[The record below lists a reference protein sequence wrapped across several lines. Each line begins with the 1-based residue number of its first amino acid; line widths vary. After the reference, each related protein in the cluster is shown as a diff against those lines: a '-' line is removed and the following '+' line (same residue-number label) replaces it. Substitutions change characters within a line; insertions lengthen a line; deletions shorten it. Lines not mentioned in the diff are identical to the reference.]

1 MSTTVVLGAQWGDE
15 GKGKVTDFFAS
26 SADLVVRFQGGN
38 NAGHT
43 IVVGEDKIALSL
55 TPSGVLYPNC
65 IPVIGSGCVVDLG
78 FLKKEL
84 EMLNEKN
91 ISTKNLALSANAHV
105 IMPYHKI
112 LDELIEE
119 SLGDKKIGTTK
130 KGIGPCYA
138 DKIQRYGIRV
148 QDLLDDSVFAEK
160 LNSNLNEKNNLLT
173 KIYNHDPLSADEIIE
188 EFTEYKEMVQQH
200 ISDTS
205 LLVSKAI
212 KENKSILFEGAQG
225 TLLDIDHGTYP
236 FVTSSNTSAANAAT
250 GSGIGPLNLDRVVGV
265 TKAYISRVGS
275 GPFITEQENET
286 GDYLIEKGA
295 EFGVV
300 TGRRRR
306 CGWLDLISLKY
317 SVRVNS
323 LSELFI
329 TKLDVLSGLEEIQL
343 GVGYEYNGEILTD
356 YPYDQKVAYE
366 AVPIYETMQG
376 WDEDIT
382 SIDNF
387 KDLPSN
393 AQKYLKAIEDFIG
406 VPITFISVGPER
418 NQNIIISNDQ

>member
-26 SADLVVRFQGGN
+26 TADYVVRFQGGN

-43 IVVGEDKIALSL
+43 IVVGENKIALSL

-65 IPVIGSGCVVDLG
+65 TPVIGSGCVVDIG
-78 FLKKEL
+78 FLKQEL

-91 ISTKNLALSANAHV
+91 INTDKLVISANAHV
-105 IMPYHKI
+105 VMPYHKL

-119 SLGDKKIGTTK
+119 SLGENKIGTTK

-138 DKIQRYGIRV
+138 DKIQRKGIRI
-148 QDLLDDSVFAEK
+148 QDLLDETNFEIKVRKNIKDV
-160 LNSNLNEKNNLLT
+160 NLTLT
-173 KIYNHDPLSADEIIE
+173 KIYDHSPLVVDDILDEFSTYKDIVTNHVADA
-188 EFTEYKEMVQQH
+188 
-200 ISDTS
+200 S
-205 LLVSKAI
+205 LLIADAI
-212 KENKSILFEGAQG
+212 KNKKTILFEGAQG

-236 FVTSSNTSAANAAT
+236 FVTSSNTSSGNAAI
-250 GSGIGPLNLDRVVGV
+250 GSGVGPKNIDRIVGV

-275 GPFITEQENET
+275 GPFLTEQKNEI
-286 GDYLIEKGA
+286 GDFLIEKGA

-323 LSELFI
+323 LTELFI
-329 TKLDVLSGLEEIQL
+329 TKLDVLSGLEEL
-343 GVGYEYNGEILTD
+343 KLCVGYKDNDEVITD
-356 YPYDQKVAYE
+356 YPFNQNVLNTAE
-366 AVPIYETMQG
+366 PVYETFDG
-376 WDEDIT
+376 WTDDIST
-382 SIDNF
+382 VKSF
-387 KDLPSN
+387 EDLPNN
-393 AQKYLKAIEDFIG
+393 AQSYIKAIEAFIE

-418 NQNIIISNDQ
+418 TENIII

>member
-26 SADLVVRFQGGN
+26 TADYVVRFQGGN

-43 IVVGEDKIALSL
+43 IVVGEDKLALSL
-55 TPSGVLYPNC
+55 TPSGVLYPEC
-65 IPVIGSGCVVDLG
+65 TPVIGSGCVIDLG
-78 FLKKEL
+78 FLKQEL
-84 EMLNEKN
+84 EMLKEKN
-91 ISTKNLALSANAHV
+91 INTEKLVISPNAHV
-105 IMPYHKI
+105 VMPYHKL

-119 SLGDKKIGTTK
+119 SLGENKIGTTK

-138 DKIQRYGIRV
+138 DKIQRKGIRV
-148 QDLLDDSVFAEK
+148 QDI
-160 LNSNLNEKNNLLT
+160 LNKNNFSEKVKRNIEEVNLALT
-173 KIYNHDPLSADEIIE
+173 KIYNQPSLNADEIID
-188 EFTEYKEMVQQH
+188 EFDAYVDIVSNH
-200 ISDTS
+200 IADTS
-205 LLVSKAI
+205 LLIANAI
-212 KENKSILFEGAQG
+212 KNNKSILFEGAQG

-236 FVTSSNTSAANAAT
+236 FVTSSNTSSGNAAI
-250 GSGIGPLNLDRVVGV
+250 GSGVGPKNLDRIVGV

-275 GPFITEQENET
+275 GPFLTEQENEI

-323 LSELFI
+323 LTELFI
-329 TKLDVLSGLEEIQL
+329 TKLDILSGLGEL
-343 GVGYEYNGEILTD
+343 KLCVGYKNGNEVLTD
-356 YPYDQKVAYE
+356 YPYDQNILNTAEPV
-366 AVPIYETMQG
+366 YETLKG
-376 WDEDIT
+376 WKDDIS
-382 SIDNF
+382 SIKNF
-387 KDLPSN
+387 EDLPKN
-393 AQKYLKAIEDFIG
+393 AQTYIKAIEDFIE

-418 NQNIIISNDQ
+418 TENIII